1 MNISGSSFNSFWN
14 SYKLDDMSNLL
25 KTSLYQLSPSA
36 PPSKQTMKEHESGPY
51 NPIDADVSSEVL
63 KKVSSVQLSNY
74 VANLRM
80 VRPFHFA
87 IISILKQSFLSV
99 DFNDHSAAD
108 RGRNAEYRSF
118 VQNSRLLRHSVG
130 QCRSGAIEKDGRKS
144 AAGNP
149 VHP

>member
-1 MNISGSSFNSFWN
+1 MGYGFRLNYILEIVIRRIKLLSHLSHYREVTNEEKNNSAFLERMNISGSSFNSFWN

-80 VRPFHFA
+80 VR
-87 IISILKQSFLSV
+87 S
-99 DFNDHSAAD
+99 
-108 RGRNAEYRSF
+108 Y
-118 VQNSRLLRHSVG
+118 
-130 QCRSGAIEKDGRKS
+130 
-144 AAGNP
+144 
-149 VHP
+149 